1 MFAAYMDDAFIP
13 STMKQV
19 IQYFYANTC
28 LSCARYLVTTMP
40 LLAALIQKIE
50 NASAKGIQ
58 MQKNKQSLRGP
69 YFRITINYDIN
80 SGSITFMLC
89 PYITDEVFIDPH
101 TSGREIL

>member
-1 MFAAYMDDAFIP
+1 
-13 STMKQV
+13 MKQG

-40 LLAALIQKIE
+40 PLLAALIQKTE

-58 MQKNKQSLRGP
+58 MHKNKRSLRGP

-80 SGSITFMLC
+80 NGSITFMLC
-89 PYITDEVFIDPH
+89 PYITNEVFIDPH